1 MFTYTLFSSLLWF
14 QKFCSLFTALVTLD
28 AGNLLCPGL
37 DTSFACYASAYRGH
51 GAARRLQ
58 SRQVNQQFYSS
69 WLFPVVSLRLCQFS
83 LSFGMVLRV
92 ITVMIL
98 LSRFSVPQYSVKV
111 DFIYIMVSIINCNM
125 YSSAFIESICR
136 LPFTVDWDRG
146 PESGVSL

>member
-37 DTSFACYASAYRGH
+37 DTSFACYASVNRGH
-51 GAARRLQ
+51 GAARTTAKSAGQ
-58 SRQVNQQFYSS
+58 SAILFAVIVSCCLTSS
-69 WLFPVVSLRLCQFS
+69 LPIF

-111 DFIYIMVSIINCNM
+111 DLIYKMVSIINCNM
-125 YSSAFIESICR
+125 YSSAFIESICC
-136 LPFTVDWDRG
+136 LPFTVD
-146 PESGVSL
+146 